1 MQRCP
6 ESGMQLDI
14 PIARSLRGVAV
25 AIVLGCVHTTAYAQ
39 TPSQAPAP
47 PAVQEPAFGE
57 EVMLVGKPIVFM
69 AGKATWD
76 KAFPTL
82 VGNFKSISGF
92 LAKQRIAPAGAAM
105 TIYTSVYD
113 AGFAYQAAIPL
124 AEAPT
129 KLPRGTVTAGQ
140 SPVGKALKFVHHG
153 SYESMEMLY
162 EAINNHLDGK
172 GIEKQGLFFEEY
184 VTDPVNTPEDKLV
197 VNVFV
202 LVK

>member
-1 MQRCP
+1 MQA
-6 ESGMQLDI
+6 S
-14 PIARSLRGVAV
+14 
-25 AIVLGCVHTTAYAQ
+25 VLAQ
-39 TPSQAPAP
+39 VPAP
-47 PAVQEPAFGE
+47 PAAQEPAQNQDPFGE
-57 EVMLVGKPIVFM
+57 EVVLVGKPIVFV
-69 AGKATWD
+69 AGKVTWD
-76 KAFPTL
+76 KAYPTL
-82 VGNFKSISGF
+82 IDKFKSISGF
-92 LAKQRIAPAGAAM
+92 LNKQKLARAGSAI

-140 SPVGKALKFVHHG
+140 SPVGKALKFVHRG

-184 VTDPVNTPEDKLV
+184 ITDPVTTAEDKLV